1 MKYVLTV
8 SPRVHDLISPCM
20 NSIAILKWL
29 QIEGTDIIEKQL
41 TDEGTEVNL
50 PRSDQTSRHLFR
62 CVIFALG
69 QLSTVGP
76 SVSSTKVLSLY
87 LFRASVETNI

>member
-1 MKYVLTV
+1 M
-8 SPRVHDLISPCM
+8 R
-20 NSIAILKWL
+20 
-29 QIEGTDIIEKQL
+29 
-41 TDEGTEVNL
+41 EGTEVNL

-87 LFRASVETNI
+87 LFRASVETNIQRDLFLCIILASSVKTYVLTHISVS